1 MKKVFLLVAMSLMGI
16 ATFSQNTWQFN
27 AETNEIQIQYNPY
40 AVYGDEE
47 VSTRWT
53 SGCRSA
59 LIDAVKKNTGSQDW
73 TPQIGQAFFV
83 RITGIASNT
92 GYINMG
98 IADEREEA
106 DYFTNMSKN
115 YFETQVIKG
124 EPFVLEGT
132 FYIDNVTYTQI
143 GKKVE
148 GGLTAGELFL
158 MFAYTGKTADEDFN
172 PEEPF
177 TISDA
182 TMEVFFAE
190 KTDIENPLVLTNKKR
205 LENSD
210 SYLYQSLTQSKTTF
224 DDVYSGAFVN
234 VSFTG
239 KALADMEKLSY
250 MLVSY
255 NYINYQNSLQATTE
269 AVTFAENVQN
279 GDVVNAQFSFP
290 LNKTDFIRYDKKGSI
305 IWPQYVGD
313 CILTESPEKVVA
325 LYFENADISVEM
337 ADKPKYQIPDG
348 IITDDDF
355 VVAEDEVIV
364 EAERTEAFFTMPIN
378 EGADSYTLTV
388 KHYGETVCSL
398 TFNAQGQLANIDFSD
413 AANYE
418 LKSDV
423 LAYQFTVTGLTEG
436 TSYGYNFKALDYS
449 KIVLKEYEGEF
460 TTKEGIQ
467 TGGDT
472 QGFEE
477 CGTHDDKGD
486 FVSTS
491 VSEVSNASS
500 ITIVDRQILINEEAP
515 AFVVTISGQKIANAN
530 LKTGAYFVVVDGK
543 TIAVSVR

>member
-1 MKKVFLLVAMSLMGI
+1 MKKVFLFVAMSLMGI

-27 AETNEIQIQYNPY
+27 AEANEIQIQYNPY

-47 VSTRWT
+47 VSTYWT

-59 LIDAVKKNTGSQDW
+59 LVDAVEKTTGSQDW
-73 TPQIGQAFFV
+73 IPQIGQAFLV

-98 IADEREEA
+98 IADERKEA
-106 DYFTNMSKN
+106 DYFTKMSNN
-115 YFETQVIKG
+115 YYETQVTKG

-132 FYIDNVTYTQI
+132 FFIDNVTHI
-143 GKKVE
+143 PFGEKEEVD
-148 GGLTAGELFL
+148 LTAPDLFL
-158 MFAYTGKTADEDFN
+158 RFGYAGKPTDEGFN

-182 TMEVFFAE
+182 TLEVFFAE
-190 KTDIENPLVLTNKKR
+190 KTDIENTLILTNKKR
-205 LENSD
+205 IESSD
-210 SYLYQSLTQSKTTF
+210 EYLYQSLTKSKTTF
-224 DDVYSGAFVN
+224 IDVYSGAFVN

-255 NYINYQNSLQATTE
+255 NYKNYQNTLQATTE

-290 LNKTDFIRYDKKGSI
+290 MNKTNFIKYDKDGHI
-305 IWPQYVGD
+305 IFPEYMGD

-325 LYFENADISVEM
+325 LYFENADISVEVT
-337 ADKPKYQIPDG
+337 DKPKYQIPDG
-348 IITDDDF
+348 IISEDDY

-364 EAERTEAFFTMPIN
+364 EAERAEAFFTMPIN
-378 EGADSYTLTV
+378 EGAESYTLTI
-388 KHYGETVCSL
+388 KHHGETVCSL
-398 TFNAQGQLANIDFSD
+398 TFNSQGQLANIDFSD
-413 AANYE
+413 AADYE

-423 LAYQFTVTGLTEG
+423 LAYQFTVTGLSEG
-436 TSYGYNFKALDYS
+436 TSYGYNFKALDNN

-460 TTKEGIQ
+460 TTKESVQ

-477 CGTHDDKGD
+477 CGTHDDKGEN
-486 FVSTS
+486 VSTTI
-491 VSEVSNASS
+491 SEVSNAPS
-500 ITIVDRQILINEEAP
+500 ITIANRQILVNEEAP
-515 AFVVTISGQKIANAN
+515 TFVVTISGQKIANAN